1 MMGITVPKA
10 PRIATAALAALA
22 VFALLFA
29 ISETEVLG
37 RLPAYLAVF
46 LAFVLVVM
54 MPGLALQQ
62 PLLRGPGL
70 DAAVRLIAAVPLGL
84 AAAIVPALLTL
95 EAHLSLHD
103 FGLLHAIAAGMASG
117 AGVLFWSRDEH
128 TASNTED
135 EPEARGSLLLVVLL
149 CIGLGGVA
157 AVPFWAGDN
166 LEGDLDDWT
175 YMAYVKGFQDTIEIN
190 AAEPFL
196 GTGEDVNPRMRDN
209 VWVLVQSHLS
219 DVADVPPE
227 ALLLKYLRPILAI
240 CAVAAIYAFSRSLF
254 KSATIGLLAAV
265 LLLGYGLIDLSPHE
279 GMGRN
284 LLIRIGEDKMVSAFV
299 MLPLALMFVG
309 RFVERPTMQNFAG
322 FALIAGAMAFV
333 HPVPLFLLAV
343 VLISF
348 AGVRALA
355 TRSVQESLPLALLLV
370 PVGFAT
376 IWPFIQRQLLVDVA
390 PDLFGTEASSITF
403 RDQFH
408 VIELG
413 GGFIIGNYHMV
424 LHPMMLAAILVSPVV
439 WLLGRRSVAN
449 QLLLAGV
456 VGGLAVFFVPVF
468 ATPVSEVMTPQ
479 TLWKVPWVI
488 PAAPILAYV
497 TCAAMGRLPLML
509 RSNVVRG
516 VAPSLMAVLVL
527 GGALVAQE
535 QYERF
540 DGGAFY
546 TWTSDETVV
555 PGADRSIFRGGID
568 RATSAV
574 WRVPEIEREVLDFAG
589 ELPPGSVLLIEPSWL
604 QRMIPGRLT
613 DIYAVDYGGTAG
625 EGDRRAL
632 AEAFAQGTL
641 RQEEFDA
648 AIDRY
653 GIDYIVVREVQPAN
667 DVVRE
672 SERVNVLADISPYLV
687 YEVR

>member
-1 MMGITVPKA
+1 MGLAIPKT
-10 PRIATAALAALA
+10 PRIAAATLAALA
-22 VFALLFA
+22 VFGLLFA
-29 ISETEVLG
+29 VSETEVLG
-37 RLPAYLAVF
+37 RLPAYLAVS
-46 LAFVLVVM
+46 LAFVLVIV
-54 MPGLALQQ
+54 MPGMALQQ

-84 AAAIVPALLTL
+84 AVAVVPALLTL
-95 EAHLSLHD
+95 EAHLSLQD
-103 FGLLHAIAAGMASG
+103 FALLHAIGAGVASG
-117 AGVLFWSRDEH
+117 VGVLFWSRDEE
-128 TASNTED
+128 TTSNGGD
-135 EPEARGSLLLVVLL
+135 EPRGRGSLLLVVLL

-157 AVPFWAGDN
+157 ALPFWAGDH

-175 YMAYVKGFQDTIEIN
+175 YMAYVKGFQDTAEIN

-196 GTGEDVNPRMRDN
+196 GTGGDVNPRMRSN

-227 ALLLKYLRPILAI
+227 ALLLKYLRPILTI
-240 CAVAAIYAFSRSLF
+240 CAVAAMYAFSRSLF
-254 KSATIGLLAAV
+254 KSATVGLVAAV

-299 MLPLALMFVG
+299 MLPLALMFLG
-309 RFVERPTMQNFAG
+309 RFVERRTAQSFAG
-322 FALIAGAMAFV
+322 FALIAGAMAFI
-333 HPVPLFLLAV
+333 HPVPVFLLAV
-343 VLISF
+343 VIISF

-355 TRSVQESLPLALLLV
+355 TRSVQAVLPVALLLV
-370 PVGFAT
+370 PVGLAM
-376 IWPFIQRQLLVDVA
+376 IWPFFQRQLLVDVA

-413 GGFIIGNYHMV
+413 GGFLIGNYHMI
-424 LHPMMLAAILVSPVV
+424 LHPMMLAAILCCPLV
-439 WLLGRRSVAN
+439 WLLGRHSVAS

-456 VGGLAVFFVPVF
+456 VGGLTVFFVPIF
-468 ATPVSEVMTPQ
+468 ATPVSKLMTPQ
-479 TLWKVPWVI
+479 TLWKVPWII
-488 PAAPILAYV
+488 PAAPILAYLTYEAV
-497 TCAAMGRLPLML
+497 GRLQVMVN
-509 RSNVVRG
+509 SHVVRG
-516 VAPSLMAVLVL
+516 VAPSLVAILVL
-527 GGALVAQE
+527 GGALVVQE

-568 RATSAV
+568 RALSAT
-574 WRVPEIEREVLDFAG
+574 WRVQEFEREVLDFAG
-589 ELPPGSVLLIEPSWL
+589 KFPPGSVLLIEPRSL
-604 QRMIPGRLT
+604 QRMIPGHLSE
-613 DIYAVDYGGTAG
+613 IYAVDYGGTAG

-632 AEAFAQGTL
+632 AEAFERGTL
-641 RQEEFDA
+641 QLEDFDS
-648 AIDRY
+648 AIERY
-653 GIDYIVVREVQPAN
+653 GIDYIIVREVQPAN

-672 SERVNVLADISPYLV
+672 SDRVEVLTDISPYVV